1 MTECCRS
8 DGRWVEGGAVAP
20 VGRSGRECHRGMVA
34 EGGVVSARTKNPP
47 NYPAFMSVAATA
59 NLGMPKHYRARGYT
73 FYDGDALSS
82 VPRWFVNSPLVLT
95 H

>member
-1 MTECCRS
+1 MGGGRCSGASGGVGGSVTEGWSR
-8 DGRWVEGGAVAP
+8 R
-20 VGRSGRECHRGMVA
+20 
-34 EGGVVSARTKNPP
+34 VVSARTKNPP

>member
-1 MTECCRS
+1 MGGGRCSGASGAGWEGVSQR
-8 DGRWVEGGAVAP
+8 DGR
-20 VGRSGRECHRGMVA
+20 
-34 EGGVVSARTKNPP
+34 GGVVSARTKNPP

-59 NLGMPKHYRARGYT
+59 NLGMPKHYYRARGYT

-82 VPRWFVNSPLVLT
+82 VPHWFVNSPLVLT